1 MNNTTSQA
9 LGTAGTFK
17 VYEDGTI
24 EGPAEYLAEYDQ
36 AAILRS
42 AKVLGAAAPAHITVY
57 QLLAVALQTDYAA
70 WMGAREARSW
80 VGR

>member
-42 AKVLGAAAPAHITVY
+42 AKVLGAAAPAH
-57 QLLAVALQTDYAA
+57 
-70 WMGAREARSW
+70 MS
-80 VGR
+80 